1 MYGGAIV
8 SNDEHI
14 FPEWF
19 SPAAGIASKVYEA
32 VVEMRNA
39 RFDRGVGIRSVDRPV
54 ISVGNIVAGGTGK
67 SPMVRWVAEWA
78 LAGDVLPLIALRGYR
93 SHQGKSDEA
102 MEHQAALPNAKI
114 AVGANRF
121 ATISAAVAGDPSIG
135 VVIMDDGFQHRALA
149 RNLDL
154 VLIDATCSRLDGK
167 LLPLGWLREPVK
179 NLSRASGVIVTHA
192 QQIDHELDKKIH
204 ALHGRSA
211 LAWCDHF
218 WDGLDVRTV
227 DGTKIVQANE
237 SLRGRRLSVWAGI
250 ARPEAFINQLKT
262 FGAEIVHVA
271 SLGDHA
277 RYGSTA
283 VARLTQAAHA
293 AGAMAIA
300 TTGKDLVKISGDMDK
315 MSLPL
320 IIPRLRVKFCA
331 GEDAFR
337 GLLEKCVSRR

>member
-19 SPAAGIASKVYEA
+19 SPAARIASKVYGA

-54 ISVGNIVAGGTGK
+54 ISIGNIVAGGTGK

-78 LAGDVLPLIALRGYR
+78 LAGNVLPLIALRGYR

-102 MEHQAALPNAKI
+102 MEHQSALPNAKI

-121 ATISAAVAGDPSIG
+121 ATITATVARNPSIG
-135 VVIMDDGFQHRALA
+135 VVILDDGFQHRALA

-154 VLIDATCSRLDGK
+154 VLIDATCSRLDGE
-167 LLPLGWLREPVK
+167 LLPLGWLREPPK

-192 QQIDHELDKKIH
+192 KRVDPVLDTKIQSV
-204 ALHGRSA
+204 HGRPA

-218 WDGLDVRTV
+218 WDGLEIRAG
-227 DGTKIVQANE
+227 DGTKNLEANE

-271 SLGDHA
+271 SLVDHA
-277 RYGSTA
+277 RYGATA

-293 AGAMAIA
+293 AGATAIA
-300 TTGKDLVKISGDMDK
+300 TTGKDLVKLASDMDR

-320 IIPRLRVKFCA
+320 IIPRLRLKFCA

-337 GLLEKCVSRR
+337 DLLEKSVPRR